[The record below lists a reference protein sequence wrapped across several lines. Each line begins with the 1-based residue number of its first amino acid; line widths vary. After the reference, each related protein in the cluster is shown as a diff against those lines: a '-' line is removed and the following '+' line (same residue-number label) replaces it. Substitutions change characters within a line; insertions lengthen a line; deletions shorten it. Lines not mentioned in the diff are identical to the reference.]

1 MMRRND
7 YLMKRDERDYRNAY
21 GSEEGY
27 VDSRMSR
34 DYRGDMRQDMRGDM
48 RGRDYRSDYNM
59 GGSRMGMQRDS
70 MDHNRYD
77 YRQSDYA
84 GYDRRGYEVYGS
96 MRPMEYD
103 YKAKEEEYEK
113 DLKHWIKK
121 MESKNKF
128 HYSKDQVIQRA
139 KEMNIKFDEFT
150 EDEFY
155 AAYLAMVTDYKKIS
169 DDFNA
174 YISLAKDFLMDDDI
188 AVSPS
193 EKICIYMYEIVMGG
207 KK

>member
-1 MMRRND
+1 MNRRND
-7 YLMKRDERDYRNAY
+7 YLMKRDERDYRNSY

-34 DYRGDMRQDMRGDM
+34 DYRDMRQDM

-59 GGSRMGMQRDS
+59 GGSRMGEQYYP

-77 YRQSDYA
+77 YRQPDYA
-84 GYDRRGYEVYGS
+84 GYDRRGYEVHGQ

-103 YKAKEEEYEK
+103 YSMKEEEYKK

-121 MESKNKF
+121 MEEKQDMP
-128 HYSKDQVIQRA
+128 YSKEQIIQRA
-139 KEMNIKFDEFT
+139 REMKIKFDQFT

-155 AAYLAMVTDYKKIS
+155 AVYLAMVTDYKKIS
-169 DDFNA
+169 NDFNV

-193 EKICIYMYEIVMGG
+193 EKVCIYLYEIVMGG